1 MKLIVGLVMLA
12 AAMGRGRE
20 ARVSDL
26 DRAPGGDSRLMTTE
40 VADVTA
46 TVEVGAGQ
54 ADESDQMSRP
64 PPAATDWQIACE
76 LKSGASVMFDRRS
89 LRALGPMTLVRWAA
103 PGDPRASEAVYTA
116 LVSCGEK
123 SIEATWPG
131 KRTGTR
137 AGTCGRRLVEAV
149 CEAAA
154 TFHPPTNAAE

>member
-1 MKLIVGLVMLA
+1 MKVIVMGLVMLA

-20 ARVSDL
+20 ARIHDL

-40 VADVTA
+40 VADVVA
-46 TVEVGAGQ
+46 TVEVGAGD
-54 ADESDQMSRP
+54 ASDDVSRP

-89 LRALGPMTLVRWAA
+89 LRALGQMTLVRWAA

-123 SIEATWPG
+123 TIEATWPG

-154 TFHPPTNAAE
+154 TFHPAQNAQD